1 MNNLGSRQIE
11 LSLFESE
18 KTWVTIHT
26 AQWHKYTTDVFRE
39 DVFSVLV
46 WQKTGD
52 SIEKLV
58 MHRWTTRNQI
68 LIGNLEQKI
77 KAQLVELL

>member
-1 MNNLGSRQIE
+1 MQIE
-11 LSLFESE
+11 LSIFDSN

-26 AQWHKYTTDVFRE
+26 AQWHKYSTDVFE
-39 DVFSVLV
+39 KDAFNVLV

-52 SIEKLV
+52 TIEKLV
-58 MHRWTTRNQI
+58 VHRWTNKKQI

-77 KAQLVELL
+77 KAQLLGLL